1 MTSVELRMENSPK
14 NQTVSLSTLE
24 FLTWVS
30 IRPRTYGDA
39 MESWRSTC
47 PRLSIWEDA
56 LADGL
61 IQIENGAA
69 MDQSAVTLTA
79 RGRALLNGK

>member
-1 MTSVELRMENSPK
+1 MENNPK
-14 NQTVSLSTLE
+14 NQTVNAPILE

-30 IRPRTYGDA
+30 MRPRTYGEA

-47 PRLSIWEDA
+47 PRHSTWEDA

-61 IQIENGAA
+61 IQIESGGT
-69 MDQSAVTLTA
+69 MDQSKVTLTT
-79 RGRALLNGK
+79 RGRALVDGKL